1 MPKTNFLLI
10 SSDVLPNVFTGVI
23 KAKELLAN
31 GEAKSTSQAA
41 KMAGISRNAFYKYK
55 DFVFKYSSNNEQT
68 LSINAVLMDKAGVFS
83 ALSQVICE
91 HKGNILTLNQNM
103 PIDGTASVS
112 LTISTE
118 NMKISSKELHK
129 ILTEVDGVLSIK
141 IS

>member
-1 MPKTNFLLI
+1 MSKSNFLLI

-23 KAKELLAN
+23 KAKELIAS

-55 DFVFKYSSNNEQT
+55 DFVFKYNGNNEQT
-68 LSINAVLMDKAGVFS
+68 LSINAVLLDKAGVFS
-83 ALSQVICE
+83 ALSQAICE
-91 HKGNILTLNQNM
+91 HKGNILTLNQNL
-103 PIDGTASVS
+103 PIDGAASVS

-118 NMKISSKELHK
+118 NMEIDSKELLE
-129 ILTEVDGVLSIK
+129 ILSGVDGVSSIK

>member
-10 SSDVLPNVFTGVI
+10 SSDVLPNVFKGVV
-23 KAKELLAN
+23 KAKELLAS
-31 GEAKSTSQAA
+31 GEAKSTSQAV

-68 LSINAVLMDKAGVFS
+68 LFINAVLADKAGVFS
-83 ALSQVICE
+83 ALSQAICE
-91 HKGNILTLNQNM
+91 HNGNILTLNQNM
-103 PIDGTASVS
+103 PIDGTATVS

-118 NMKISSKELHK
+118 HMEIGSKELLEV
-129 ILTEVDGVLSIK
+129 LTAVDGVLNIK